1 MFNTENGTHADIL
14 PPAVND
20 EKNAARPYKSNFACA
35 VTIDREADELYG
47 FWRDF
52 SNLPKFMENIEAVTG
67 DGNGRSHWVV
77 RAPNGTVEWDAE
89 LVEDRPG
96 ERLAWRSVEDA
107 DVDNAGTIE
116 FRPGPEGRGTEV
128 RALISF
134 KAPMGGAGRA
144 VAGMMQKDPHI
155 QAKRDLRRFK
165 QLMETGEVAA
175 SPHNQD
181 PPAS

>member
-1 MFNTENGTHADIL
+1 MYDTENGTHAEIMY
-14 PPAVND
+14 PAVKD
-20 EKNAARPYKSNFACA
+20 QKHKGPYKSNFACT
-35 VTIDREADELYG
+35 VTIDRPPEDLYA

-52 SNLPKFMENIEAVTG
+52 SNLPRFMENIEAVR
-67 DGNGRSHWVV
+67 GNGNGHSHWVV
-77 RAPNGTVEWDAE
+77 KGPNGSLEWDSE
-89 LVEDRPG
+89 IVEDEPG
-96 ERLAWRSVEDA
+96 RRIVWRSVGDA
-107 DVDNAGTIE
+107 DVDNAGIIE
-116 FRPGPEGRGTEV
+116 FKPAPPGRGTEV

-134 KAPMGGAGRA
+134 KAPMGGPGRM

-165 QLMETGEVAA
+165 QLMEAGEIAT